1 MLRVHSLVHGMMF
14 GLSDMLDPRLPIKIP
29 EDLRIKIVNLSYDRV
44 DMFQVNSAS
53 RGRRR
58 FCNLNEFDHEVTKEV
73 KEFSKE
79 CYSAIGINT
88 FQEEPLFGNFIG
100 FNTSASSVHPHKDPR
115 GPNGEWHIRLNFLV
129 QKPFS
134 GGLPILDGIQYE
146 VDEGASWKNIACLW
160 NHETSPVVGEKE
172 RIVLSLGA
180 LVEES
185 LATKLL

>member
-1 MLRVHSLVHGMMF
+1 MPRVRFLALGMMF
-14 GLSDMLDPRLPIKIP
+14 GLSDMLDPRLPLKLP
-29 EDLRIKIVNLSYDRV
+29 EDLRVKIVNFSYDRI

-58 FCNLNEFDHEVTKEV
+58 FCNLNKIDHEVTKEV
-73 KEFSKE
+73 KLFAKE
-79 CYSAIGINT
+79 CYSAIGIHT
-88 FQEEPLFGNFIG
+88 FQEEPMFGNFIG
-100 FNTSASSVHPHKDPR
+100 FNTSGSSVHPHKDPR

-129 QKPFS
+129 QKPLS

-146 VDEGASWKNIACLW
+146 IDEGSSWKNIACVW